1 MIAKGGLVAV
11 QLRLEDVPRPRGRGP
26 IGSRWNGRIGEWVEE
41 AGSSSAPPPPRAAGA
56 VATAVAEEE
65 EEAVA
70 PLASRAVD
78 FLILAL
84 AEGPLDRDTL
94 IEKAEAL
101 GCQNKN
107 LEVYLR
113 QRKREED
120 GYITLY
126 LERFELTRKGRD
138 QVAALGGP
146 VVVVSPDRDAARKA
160 SACIRRVYGSYDSE
174 ADALHAL
181 GS

>member
-1 MIAKGGLVAV
+1 M
-11 QLRLEDVPRPRGRGP
+11 
-26 IGSRWNGRIGEWVEE
+26 
-41 AGSSSAPPPPRAAGA
+41 
-56 VATAVAEEE
+56 AEEE
-65 EEAVA
+65 EAAVA

-94 IEKAEAL
+94 IETAQTL
-101 GCQNKN
+101 GCKNKN

-126 LERFELTRKGRD
+126 LDRFELTRKGRD
-138 QVAALGGP
+138 QMAALGGP
-146 VVVVSPDRDAARKA
+146 VVVVEGVIDGPSSRRGGDGRRAGTVEVDRSGDGGE
-160 SACIRRVYGSYDSE
+160 SRVG
-174 ADALHAL
+174 
-181 GS
+181 GR